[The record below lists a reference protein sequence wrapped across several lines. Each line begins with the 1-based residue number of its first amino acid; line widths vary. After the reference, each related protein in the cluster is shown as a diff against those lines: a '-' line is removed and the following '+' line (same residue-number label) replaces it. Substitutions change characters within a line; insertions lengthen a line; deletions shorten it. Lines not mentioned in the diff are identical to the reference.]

1 MRDDN
6 GPLLRH
12 RREQWVEPLWKSV
25 LSNKGLMPL
34 LWRYYPNHPNLLPA
48 WFEGDSKVKRQ
59 KLHPAKAMYANRYFP
74 VRGATSPFL
83 MVSSRL
89 LNMLMATTQKNR

>member
-1 MRDDN
+1 MRDEN

-34 LWRYYPNHPNLLPA
+34 LWRFFPNHPNLLPA
-48 WFEGDSKVKRQ
+48 RFDGETPQIAAGESYVRKPIFSREGE
-59 KLHPAKAMYANRYFP
+59 M
-74 VRGATSPFL
+74 SPFL
-83 MVSSRL
+83 MVSSRSL
-89 LNMLMATTQKNR
+89 SMPRVITPKNR